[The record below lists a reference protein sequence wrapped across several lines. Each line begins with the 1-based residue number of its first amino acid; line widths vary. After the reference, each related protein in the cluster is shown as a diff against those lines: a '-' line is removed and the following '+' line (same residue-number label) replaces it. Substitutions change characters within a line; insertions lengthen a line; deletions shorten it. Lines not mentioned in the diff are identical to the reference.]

1 MNPAGITD
9 ILSKGSASF
18 QRLNAHLLGGGGLI
32 PGPKSSGIAADAG
45 KSSVPKT
52 RIRQS
57 RDKLNKLE
65 SAYQDYA
72 TVEHRGHQVLA
83 QAIRLRLGNG
93 VWYKPDFFIPH
104 LSLFIEV
111 KGPKAF
117 RGGFE
122 NLKVA
127 AGLHTW
133 AKFRL
138 VWREKGQWFAQA
150 ILP

>member
-1 MNPAGITD
+1 MSNHPGLIDVLA
-9 ILSKGSASF
+9 KGSPAF
-18 QRLNAHLLGGGGLI
+18 RAANAHLLGA
-32 PGPKSSGIAADAG
+32 PVATPAPAVAG
-45 KSSVPKT
+45 T
-52 RIRQS
+52 RVRQS

-83 QAIRLRLGNG
+83 QTIRLRLGNG

-138 VWREKGQWFAQA
+138 VWREKGQWFAQE